1 MNLLTLIGFIWLYM
15 SSWFIVSLIIKR
27 NDVADIAWGLG
38 FLLVALTTYP
48 YSSPSMLNTIAT
60 LLVCIWA
67 LRLSLHIYKR
77 NKHRSEDYRYQ
88 EWRKAWGQLFYLR
101 SYVQVFLLQG
111 LLLLIIATP
120 IILINN
126 GVTRPLGWLEA
137 FGIITWYIG
146 FFFESVGDYQ
156 LSIFIKNPM
165 NKGKI
170 LDTGLWK
177 YSRHPNYFGEVTQW
191 WGMWILSLTAPYGFF
206 GIIGPLTITGLI
218 LFVSGIPLL
227 EKKKAGN
234 PDFEQYKQKTSMFI
248 PLPPKK

>member
-1 MNLLTLIGFIWLYM
+1 
-15 SSWFIVSLIIKR
+15 
-27 NDVADIAWGLG
+27 
-38 FLLVALTTYP
+38 
-48 YSSPSMLNTIAT
+48 
-60 LLVCIWA
+60 
-67 LRLSLHIYKR
+67 
-77 NKHRSEDYRYQ
+77 
-88 EWRKAWGQLFYLR
+88 
-101 SYVQVFLLQG
+101 
-111 LLLLIIATP
+111 
-120 IILINN
+120 
-126 GVTRPLGWLEA
+126 
-137 FGIITWYIG
+137 
-146 FFFESVGDYQ
+146 
-156 LSIFIKNPM
+156 M